1 MVIASIVGEVR
12 SSTIRVAALPSPKK
26 EFKLTGD
33 SDGKSKGCEL
43 EGDHGELWQGVVRLE
58 RLVAAGGE
66 GPGKGGEM
74 AAKGRRPRGERV
86 DGGASFLH
94 SFSSLRGFGSHGAIP
109 GDPSLV
115 VSFHARFGKILA
127 AISRLRRH
135 HRRQ

>member
-66 GPGKGGEM
+66 GPGKGGRDGSERQETSRR
-74 AAKGRRPRGERV
+74 ASGRGRELFTFVLISARVRFPRSYTRRSITPCFLSRAIRQNP
-86 DGGASFLH
+86 GG
-94 SFSSLRGFGSHGAIP
+94 
-109 GDPSLV
+109 D
-115 VSFHARFGKILA
+115 K
-127 AISRLRRH
+127 
-135 HRRQ
+135 